1 LLETFGDPVTHDWS
15 TPMNKTRIL
24 FNTLIVAIVGVVVLV
39 AATAGSAKK
48 GRSAGTTVGVMQT
61 ALGKVLVGQGGRSLY
76 LFVADK
82 PGVSKLSRA
91 GFAVWPAL
99 AATGAPR
106 AGGGASGAKLG
117 TIASVGAKRHVTYA
131 GHPLYYFV
139 GDQRS
144 GSTSG
149 QGLLEFGARWYVV
162 SPNGN
167 AVTTV
172 PVTPAPAAPESNAR
186 SYGY

>member
-1 LLETFGDPVTHDWS
+1 MKKSRV
-15 TPMNKTRIL
+15 I
-24 FNTLIVAIVGVVVLV
+24 FNTLIAAIIGVVVLV

-82 PGVSKLSRA
+82 PGVSRLSRA
-91 GFAVWPAL
+91 GFAVWPAV
-99 AATGAPR
+99 AASGTPR
-106 AGGGASGAKLG
+106 ASGGASGAQLG
-117 TIASVGAKRHVTYA
+117 TIASVGAKRQVTYA

-172 PVTPAPAAPESNAR
+172 PVTPAPAPATSESNAR